1 MSPRTW
7 VVYRHIWI
15 GSEMPALRKRVT
27 KRPPPRMADMSSLGD
42 RLYYAFKKDI
52 IMSVFPSGEPLSE
65 KVLAARYGGSRTP
78 LREAAV
84 RLEQE
89 NLLRIIPNKGYFI
102 VNMSAQEVNEMYEYR
117 AAVEGV
123 CAEIAARK
131 TTEPSQIQALEVL
144 AKVQYSDRAS
154 YFKFVESDT
163 AFHLGIARLTG
174 NNMLVKAVA
183 DVRMHMERL
192 MYAASSLAP
201 YSEVTSKEHLA
212 IVEAIKSH
220 DSARARQLVHRH
232 ILDAKDKILEL
243 AGGRSFLL

>member
-1 MSPRTW
+1 M
-7 VVYRHIWI
+7 
-15 GSEMPALRKRVT
+15 
-27 KRPPPRMADMSSLGD
+27 
-42 RLYYAFKKDI
+42 
-52 IMSVFPSGEPLSE
+52 FPSGEPLSE

-102 VNMSAQEVNEMYEYR
+102 VNMSAQEVSEMYEYR

-123 CAEIAARK
+123 CAEIAAK
-131 TTEPSQIQALEVL
+131 KATEPSQIHALEVL
-144 AKVQYSDRAS
+144 AKAQYRDRAS
-154 YFKFVESDT
+154 YLKFVESDT

-183 DVRMHMERL
+183 DVRVHMERL

-212 IVEAIKSH
+212 IVEAIRAH

-243 AGGRSFLL
+243 AGGRSYLL